1 MCGSMNIPFHTPVA
15 GAVLPDPWSTDTA
28 PYPAELERYLRVV
41 RHHVQ
46 EHTNPDSRLGAGD
59 YLGFAAFM
67 ASHGMT
73 ASTAWATLRQMARE
87 RGGRFG
93 WKRISI
99 LDRLQLDLF
108 RHYRRK
114 LKPHL
119 STWFS
124 NSVAHMQHT
133 RWRNL
138 EPDRFEIKPS
148 ASEQAEFADAVE
160 FAYRENDWLIGQ
172 FLELAS
178 PDTTLIFLTALSQ
191 QPDVR
196 WEDSGGKRFYR
207 PRDFQKLVAF
217 AGISGERECA
227 PVMSEEFWLRFDDE
241 ASAQKAA
248 LQLEALQVDG
258 KRAFKSDRRGR
269 EIYTG
274 CDLTGEVAPDAKLM
288 SAETG
293 AAAPFYQLLYQA
305 ETLKSGV
312 HHPDGMCWIR
322 RPDRSHRIHDAK
334 VPLTA
339 VAPTVLRL
347 LGVEI
352 PSSMQQGPLV

>member
-1 MCGSMNIPFHTPVA
+1 
-15 GAVLPDPWSTDTA
+15 
-28 PYPAELERYLRVV
+28 
-41 RHHVQ
+41 
-46 EHTNPDSRLGAGD
+46 
-59 YLGFAAFM
+59 
-67 ASHGMT
+67 
-73 ASTAWATLRQMARE
+73 
-87 RGGRFG
+87 
-93 WKRISI
+93 
-99 LDRLQLDLF
+99 
-108 RHYRRK
+108 
-114 LKPHL
+114 
-119 STWFS
+119 
-124 NSVAHMQHT
+124 
-133 RWRNL
+133 
-138 EPDRFEIKPS
+138 
-148 ASEQAEFADAVE
+148 
-160 FAYRENDWLIGQ
+160 
-172 FLELAS
+172 
-178 PDTTLIFLTALSQ
+178 
-191 QPDVR
+191 
-196 WEDSGGKRFYR
+196 
-207 PRDFQKLVAF
+207 
-217 AGISGERECA
+217 
-227 PVMSEEFWLRFDDE
+227 MSEEFWLRFDDE